1 MLLPMVPQE
10 QGFYV
15 MGEDGRWERS
25 ADVPVR
31 HFATSRYAVLLAD
44 LAYRTAAGEL
54 LLARKGLIFDGGSKP
69 KLTWPLFGHPWGAF
83 LAAYTIH
90 DAECAT
96 VERLFAEG
104 YLPLCEVQRI
114 RKSADRHFRESMGWI
129 QCEILKK
136 SDSHWESLKNRW
148 KFKAVRLHAWWTL
161 KRKRNEQGE
170 HDG

>member
-1 MLLPMVPQE
+1 MLPMVLTE

-31 HFATSRYAVLLAD
+31 HFSTSRYAVLLAD
-44 LAYRTAAGEL
+44 VAYRTAAGEL
-54 LLARKGLIFDGGSKP
+54 LLARKGLVFDGGSKP
-69 KLTWPLFGHPWGAF
+69 KLTWPLFGNPWGDY

-104 YLPLCEVQRI
+104 YLPLSEVQRI
-114 RKSADRHFRESMGWI
+114 RKAADRHFRESMDFI
-129 QCEILKK
+129 QDSILGK
-136 SDSHWESLKNRW
+136 SRSACESLKS
-148 KFKAVRLHAWWTL
+148 KLKYKAVRLHAWWTL
-161 KRKRNEQGE
+161 TRKRKKHKAGV
-170 HDG
+170 